1 MTEELAENEDEDVP
15 AERSEW
21 PEDPAERVR
30 LLVEAFL
37 DELDL
42 EGEVEVEEG
51 GDSITASVE
60 GDDDYGVLIG
70 RRGQTIDALQLIC
83 YQAAFRGVRDRKRVT
98 VDAAGYRAERDE
110 MLEGRADRAADDA
123 IATGDEIEMD
133 PMNARER
140 RVVHERLRDR
150 PEVET
155 FSAGD
160 EPNRRVVVAPLVT
173 DGAGWCRPARREPAG
188 ESPTRPHGWSLRS
201 RR

>member
-1 MTEELAENEDEDVP
+1 MTEELAENEDEGAP
-15 AERSEW
+15 AEQSEW

-42 EGEVEVEEG
+42 EGDVEVEEG
-51 GDSITASVE
+51 ADSIIASVE

-140 RVVHERLRDR
+140 RVIHERLRDR

-173 DGAGWCRPARREPAG
+173 D
-188 ESPTRPHGWSLRS
+188 
-201 RR
+201 

>member
-51 GDSITASVE
+51 EDSITASVE

-110 MLEGRADRAADDA
+110 MLEG
-123 IATGDEIEMD
+123 
-133 PMNARER
+133 
-140 RVVHERLRDR
+140 
-150 PEVET
+150 
-155 FSAGD
+155 
-160 EPNRRVVVAPLVT
+160 
-173 DGAGWCRPARREPAG
+173 
-188 ESPTRPHGWSLRS
+188 
-201 RR
+201 

>member
-1 MTEELAENEDEDVP
+1 MTEELAENEDESGS

-30 LLVEAFL
+30 LLVESFL

-51 GDSITASVE
+51 EDSITASVE

-133 PMNARER
+133 PMNPRER

-173 DGAGWCRPARREPAG
+173 D
-188 ESPTRPHGWSLRS
+188 
-201 RR
+201 

>member
-1 MTEELAENEDEDVP
+1 MTEELAENEDESAP

-42 EGEVEVEEG
+42 EGEVEVDEDE
-51 GDSITASVE
+51 DSITASVE

-123 IATGDEIEMD
+123 VATGDEIEMD

-140 RVVHERLRDR
+140 RVIHERLRDR

-173 DGAGWCRPARREPAG
+173 D
-188 ESPTRPHGWSLRS
+188 
-201 RR
+201 

>member
-15 AERSEW
+15 AEQSEW

-51 GDSITASVE
+51 EDSITASVE
-60 GDDDYGVLIG
+60 GDDDYGMLIG

-123 IATGDEIEMD
+123 IASGDEIEMD

-140 RVVHERLRDR
+140 RVIHERLRDR

-173 DGAGWCRPARREPAG
+173 D
-188 ESPTRPHGWSLRS
+188 
-201 RR
+201 

>member
-1 MTEELAENEDEDVP
+1 MTEELAENEDESGS
-15 AERSEW
+15 AERPEW

-51 GDSITASVE
+51 EDSITASVE

-173 DGAGWCRPARREPAG
+173 D
-188 ESPTRPHGWSLRS
+188 
-201 RR
+201 

>member
-1 MTEELAENEDEDVP
+1 MTEELAENEDEGAP
-15 AERSEW
+15 AEQSEW

-51 GDSITASVE
+51 EDSITASVE

-140 RVVHERLRDR
+140 RVIHERLRDR

-173 DGAGWCRPARREPAG
+173 D
-188 ESPTRPHGWSLRS
+188 
-201 RR
+201 

>member
-1 MTEELAENEDEDVP
+1 MTEELPENEDESAP
-15 AERSEW
+15 AELSEW

-51 GDSITASVE
+51 EDSITASVE

-123 IATGDEIEMD
+123 VATGDEIEMD

-140 RVVHERLRDR
+140 RVIHERLRDR

-173 DGAGWCRPARREPAG
+173 D
-188 ESPTRPHGWSLRS
+188 
-201 RR
+201 

>member
-1 MTEELAENEDEDVP
+1 MTEELPENEDESAP
-15 AERSEW
+15 PEPSEW

-51 GDSITASVE
+51 EDSITASVE

-123 IATGDEIEMD
+123 VATGDEIEMD

-140 RVVHERLRDR
+140 RVIHERLRDR

-173 DGAGWCRPARREPAG
+173 D
-188 ESPTRPHGWSLRS
+188 
-201 RR
+201 

>member
-1 MTEELAENEDEDVP
+1 MTDELAENEDEGRSADS
-15 AERSEW
+15 SEW
-21 PEDPAERVR
+21 PDDPAERVR
-30 LLVEAFL
+30 SLVEAFL

-42 EGEVEVEEG
+42 DGSVEIEEGE
-51 GDSITASVE
+51 DSITASVE

-70 RRGQTIDALQLIC
+70 RRGQTIDALQLLC

-133 PMNARER
+133 PMTARER

-173 DGAGWCRPARREPAG
+173 D
-188 ESPTRPHGWSLRS
+188 
-201 RR
+201 

>member
-1 MTEELAENEDEDVP
+1 MTEELPENEDESAP
-15 AERSEW
+15 SELPEW

-51 GDSITASVE
+51 EDSITASVE

-123 IATGDEIEMD
+123 VATGDEIEMD

-140 RVVHERLRDR
+140 RVIHERLRDR

-173 DGAGWCRPARREPAG
+173 D
-188 ESPTRPHGWSLRS
+188 
-201 RR
+201 

>member
-1 MTEELAENEDEDVP
+1 MTDELPENEDEDRP
-15 AERSEW
+15 SALSEW
-21 PEDPAERVR
+21 PDDPAERVR

-42 EGEVEVEEG
+42 DGSVEIEEGE
-51 GDSITASVE
+51 DSITASVE

-70 RRGQTIDALQLIC
+70 RRGQTIDALQLLC

-133 PMNARER
+133 PMTARER

-173 DGAGWCRPARREPAG
+173 D
-188 ESPTRPHGWSLRS
+188 
-201 RR
+201 